1 MWICT
6 EVTMNTVMEILEKV
20 EALNKGI
27 VWSDDRGGLLEYMP
41 PEECYIDNKGILYLY
56 HMDNEIFWLF
66 SKNHYGCEEVDNYSF
81 VRMIELDY

>member
-1 MWICT
+1 MRICT
-6 EVTMNTVMEILEKV
+6 EVTINTITEILEKV

-56 HMDNEIFWLF
+56 YINNEIFWLF
-66 SKNHYGCEEVDNYSF
+66 SKNHYGCEEVDNGTFIKMVYK
-81 VRMIELDY
+81 DC